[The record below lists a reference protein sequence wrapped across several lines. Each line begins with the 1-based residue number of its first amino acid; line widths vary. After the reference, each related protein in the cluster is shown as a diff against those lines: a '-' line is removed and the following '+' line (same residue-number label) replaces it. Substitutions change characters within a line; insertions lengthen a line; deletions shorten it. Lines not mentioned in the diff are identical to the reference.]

1 LTLARPTIELI
12 TRRSA
17 ALSTAKFDV
26 ALPANIG
33 RHVAAALDTVI
44 KQVAATPFDEQANE
58 EVDASA
64 DAPQPHSVGVLI
76 TSSGQNASADAPD
89 DDYVGV
95 FGRGVALP

>member
-1 LTLARPTIELI
+1 M
-12 TRRSA
+12 
-17 ALSTAKFDV
+17 

-64 DAPQPHSVGVLI
+64 DAP
-76 TSSGQNASADAPD
+76 D